1 VAVGAGEYEVGVLGE
16 RPRMVRQMAQ
26 AIEWVVFAYQGV
38 SLLQT
43 AWINPFPP
51 AYRSAVLALA
61 AIHFGFAVFVLR
73 NRGLIVRNQSWT
85 LAWMLAAA
93 TIPVALALMLPHKL
107 YGANDSCVVA
117 CTYPAPVVLIISLYP
132 WIFGAFILRKLV
144 GMGLIAVLLAEWL
157 ALASILGDRFTPTAT
172 QSVLVSVM
180 WVAAAYGIG
189 WALRRIVE
197 VWLRERSE
205 VEQQSAENFVNFL
218 HSHIKA
224 GLAAVERESPN
235 IGGMLEKLHDL
246 QAVVSEK
253 RLSLLLSKDQ
263 VPLAVV
269 CSERIR
275 VFAGQVN
282 IVETPRIGARTSSQP
297 IGQLMDRALG
307 DLLNN
312 AVAHGSK
319 SVWVRFFPR
328 NGKLVLEVLDDGPG
342 FEDRILDE
350 PGKALHRLRQAA
362 RTLGGDLNR
371 YSRDPNGSKMVLTVP
386 QDIMHRVTEPG

>member
-1 VAVGAGEYEVGVLGE
+1 VAVGAGEYEIGILGD
-16 RPRMVRQMAQ
+16 RPRMARQMAE

-43 AWINPFPP
+43 ALINPFPP

-73 NRGLIVRNQSWT
+73 NRGLILRNQSWI
-85 LAWMLAAA
+85 LAWVLSAAA
-93 TIPVALALMLPHKL
+93 IPVVLALMLPHKL
-107 YGANDSCVVA
+107 YGTNDSCVTA

-144 GMGLIAVLLAEWL
+144 APGLIVVLLAEWL
-157 ALASILGDRFTPTAT
+157 ALISLLGDKFTLTAV
-172 QSVLVSVM
+172 QSILVSVM

-197 VWLRERSE
+197 VWLRERNE

-235 IGGMLEKLHDL
+235 IRGMLEKLHDL
-246 QAVVSEK
+246 QVVVSEK

-263 VPLAVV
+263 IPLAVV

-275 VFAGQVN
+275 VFSGQVR
-282 IVETPRIGARTSSQP
+282 IAETPRIGARTSSQP
-297 IGQLMDRALG
+297 VGQLIDRALG
-307 DLLNN
+307 DLLSN
-312 AVAHGSK
+312 AVAHGAET
-319 SVWVRFFPR
+319 VWIRFAPR
-328 NGKLVLEVLDDGPG
+328 SDELVLEVLDDGPG
-342 FEDRILDE
+342 FEDRVLDD

-362 RTLGGDLNR
+362 RELGGDLNR
-371 YSRDPNGSKMVLTVP
+371 YSGEPNGSKMVLNVP
-386 QDIMHRVTEPG
+386 Q